1 MQHTLVAVF
10 DNRTDA
16 QNAMNELLSSGF
28 TRTDVRLSNA
38 DPTGQT
44 DSLTGRS
51 DLNTERSHDGDTG
64 ITASIKNF
72 FSDLFGSDNAEH
84 VSRYEGAVTRG
95 HHVLTLV
102 ASSLPEVERG
112 ADIVE
117 RYGPTDI
124 DENTT
129 GTPDLATGGISAGAM
144 RMGSSTGMQQSSSMS
159 AQSGSLGNVQ
169 AAPTPRLDNP
179 GERELFQQG
188 SLNQGQTVGG
198 THQESLGT
206 SGLTATGGT
215 SLQSSTLRDDPVQN
229 APFDSSQ
236 QGGLSAGSA
245 QLDNDRIAAQGS
257 NLGSTASA
265 GSTSSLQGS
274 ALDGSIRS
282 DSLQRDTQAGS
293 LSGGASSL
301 DKQRSGVR
309 IFSRGQ
315 SDAALGLGGS
325 AGSAS
330 STMGSDDDDGYYRN
344 HFNTTYGATGAAYD
358 DYLPAYSY
366 GSEAARSGRYTNR
379 AWDDIETDLHSDW
392 DSRYANGGEPSTW
405 EKMKAAVRHG
415 WERMTRDDDDDL
427 YRGHYDSTYASSGTR
442 FEELKPAYAYGSEA
456 RRSELYRNQPWDD
469 VEGTLRTG
477 WDNRID
483 GTRDFSTTGSD
494 TSEPSAWDRVKNAVR
509 HGWDRMTDDNDDD
522 VYYRNHWNTTY
533 GAAGGA
539 YDEYRPAYSYGSEMA
554 RNDQYRGRS
563 WDAVE
568 TDLRSDWDRRYPGD
582 GGPSTWDK
590 MKSAVR
596 RGWDRMTDDDN
607 DAYYRNHWN
616 SVYGAG
622 GEAYDEYRPAYSYGS
637 EMALNDKY
645 RGRPWNDVETDLRSD
660 WDTRYPGE
668 QSTWEKMKSAVR
680 HGWDRMMR

>member
-44 DSLTGRS
+44 DSVSGRS
-51 DLNTERSHDGDTG
+51 DLDTERSADGDTG

-95 HHVLTLV
+95 HHVLTVV
-102 ASSLPEVERG
+102 AASLPEVERA

-124 DENTT
+124 DENAT
-129 GTPDLATGGISAGAM
+129 GTPDIAAGGISAGAM
-144 RMGSSTGMQQSSSMS
+144 RMGSSAGMQQSSSMS
-159 AQSGSLGNVQ
+159 AQSGTLGNAQ
-169 AAPTPRLDNP
+169 AASTPKLDNP
-179 GERELFQQG
+179 GDRALFQQG

-198 THQESLGT
+198 THQESLG
-206 SGLTATGGT
+206 SNGLTATGGT
-215 SLQSSTLRDDPVQN
+215 SLQSSTLRDDPLQN
-229 APFDSSQ
+229 APLEGSQ
-236 QGGLSAGSA
+236 QGGLAAGSA

-257 NLGSTASA
+257 NLGNTAAS
-265 GSTSSLQGS
+265 GSTSSIQGS
-274 ALDGSIRS
+274 ALEGSIRS

-293 LSGGASSL
+293 LAGGSASL

-330 STMGSDDDDGYYRN
+330 STMGSYDDDTYYRN
-344 HFNTTYGATGAAYD
+344 HFNTTYGATGASYD

-379 AWDDIETDLHSDW
+379 AWDDIETDLRSDW
-392 DSRYANGGEPSTW
+392 DSRHATGGEPSTW

-415 WERMTRDDDDDL
+415 WERMTRDDDDDQ
-427 YRGHYDSTYASSGTR
+427 YRSHYDSTYASSGTK
-442 FEELKPAYAYGSEA
+442 FEELKPAYAYGSEM
-456 RRSELYRNQPWDD
+456 RRSEMYRNQPWDD

-522 VYYRNHWNTTY
+522 VYYRNHWNSTY
-533 GAAGGA
+533 GAAGGS

-568 TDLRSDWDRRYPGD
+568 TDLRSDWDRRYPGEQ
-582 GGPSTWDK
+582 STWDK

-596 RGWDRMTDDDN
+596 RGWDRMTDGDN

-616 SVYGAG
+616 SVYGAT

-645 RGRPWNDVETDLRSD
+645 RGRPWNDVETDLRTD
-660 WDTRYPGE
+660 WDTRYPAD